1 MFWRILL
8 CLLLNVV
15 AERRPPQ
22 SLILEAWRCY
32 PPLPR
37 LRLVRLLS
45 GALSLPV
52 NRSLWLVNL
61 AGGIHSNIV
70 VLDFP
75 PQMPRVGCVVFDD
88 LDSVSQNIVPSSRNR
103 FAILFPGEPVAVK
116 GMMVTQKNGS
126 GSPPPIMGSP
136 YRGGVFSAYA
146 SGEAPDK
153 KSTSCAARSKPDFA
167 PTESASIAESIEAI
181 ACAGAPARK
190 AFIVLGDG
198 T

>member
-22 SLILEAWRCY
+22 SLILEARSCD
-32 PPLPR
+32 PPFAR

-45 GALSLPV
+45 GALGLPV
-52 NRSLWLVNL
+52 NRSLRLVNL
-61 AGGIHSNIV
+61 AGGIHGNVV

-75 PQMPRVGCVVFDD
+75 PQMPRVGGVVFDD

-103 FAILFPGEPVAVK
+103 FAILFPRKPVAVQ
-116 GMMVTQKNGS
+116 GMMVTQKDGS
-126 GSPPPIMGSP
+126 GSPPPIMGGP
-136 YRGGVFSAYA
+136 YRGGVLSAYA

-153 KSTSCAARSKPDFA
+153 KSTSRAARSKPDLA
-167 PTESASIAESIEAI
+167 PIESASIAESIEAI

>member
-8 CLLLNVV
+8 CLLLNVI

-32 PPLPR
+32 PPLAR

-52 NRSLWLVNL
+52 NRSLRLVNL
-61 AGGIHSNIV
+61 AGGIHGNVV

-75 PQMPRVGCVVFDD
+75 PQVSRVGGVVFDD

-103 FAILFPGEPVAVK
+103 FAILFPRKPVAV
-116 GMMVTQKNGS
+116 
-126 GSPPPIMGSP
+126 
-136 YRGGVFSAYA
+136 
-146 SGEAPDK
+146 
-153 KSTSCAARSKPDFA
+153 
-167 PTESASIAESIEAI
+167 
-181 ACAGAPARK
+181 
-190 AFIVLGDG
+190 
-198 T
+198 